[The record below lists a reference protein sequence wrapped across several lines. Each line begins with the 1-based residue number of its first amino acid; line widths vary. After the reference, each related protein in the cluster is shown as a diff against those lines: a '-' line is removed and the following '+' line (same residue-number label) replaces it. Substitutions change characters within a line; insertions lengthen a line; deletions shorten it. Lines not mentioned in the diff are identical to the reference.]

1 MFKSKKKIAV
11 IGCGYWG
18 KNLARNFF
26 ELGALG
32 AIVDPNLETAQLHAK
47 QYDVPALD
55 MNEALADSDIKA
67 VVIAAPAELHKKL
80 ALQAITAGKDIY
92 VEKPLALST
101 SDGEEIRL
109 AAESAGVTLMVG
121 HLLQYHPV
129 FVKLRNLVKNGDLG
143 NLRYAYSH
151 RLSMGKF
158 RVEEDAF
165 WSLAPHDV
173 SMILSLFNESPLEVR
188 GGGLDF
194 ITPGVADEARVD
206 LIFPSGGRAH
216 IFVSWL
222 HPFKE
227 QKLVVVGDKAMAVF
241 DDTAPWEQKLA
252 IYKHKINIINSLP
265 NPIKSE
271 VEYIEVQQGEPLK
284 SECQHFL
291 DCIISKSKP
300 ITDAS
305 EAIGVLK
312 VLEAVKLPKA

>member
-1 MFKSKKKIAV
+1 MFKSKKIIAV

>member
-32 AIVDPNLETAQLHAK
+32 AIVDPNLQTAQLHAK

-80 ALQAITAGKDIY
+80 ALQAIAAGKDIY

-173 SMILSLFNESPLEVR
+173 SMILSLFNESPLAVR

-312 VLEAVKLPKA
+312 VLEAIKLPKA

>member
-32 AIVDPNLETAQLHAK
+32 AIVDPNLQTAQLHAK

>member
-32 AIVDPNLETAQLHAK
+32 AIVDPNLQTAQLHAK

-80 ALQAITAGKDIY
+80 ALQAIAAGKDIY

-312 VLEAVKLPKA
+312 VLEAIKLPKA